1 MKRMIERF
9 HNPLEFV
16 DKDLEVNCK
25 PNESMKLRDIY
36 WDRLVENL
44 GNLDFI
50 WVLTIIVTYP
60 ANNF

>member
-1 MKRMIERF
+1 MKRMIKRF
-9 HNPLEFV
+9 YNPLEFV

-50 WVLTIIVTYP
+50 WVLTIIVTHP
-60 ANNF
+60 ADNF